1 MRAMKIILALTLL
14 AAVTSVR
21 AESVESEIQNLATE
35 AAQGDSTAQYNLA
48 VELYRGEKVEKDLE
62 KAAALFRSSAA
73 SGHVPAHANL
83 AYLVFYGHGVARDP
97 EEGIRLWRFAAERG
111 HAEAQLHL
119 ASVYMTGRQIERD
132 YVLAYAWAKTSVYYA
147 EAAPEL
153 GGGSHVAEE
162 ASTLMRQAR
171 KELSDKRA
179 ELAEKRAASFISAY
193 GPRD

>member
-1 MRAMKIILALTLL
+1 MMGMRIILALTLL
-14 AAVTSVR
+14 VAASVR
-21 AESVESEIQNLATE
+21 AESVDSEMQDLATK
-35 AAQGDSTAQYNLA
+35 AAQGDPTAQYNLA

-62 KAAALFRSSAA
+62 RAAELFRSSAA

-83 AYLVFYGHGVARDP
+83 AHLVFYGHGLARDP

-119 ASVYMTGRQIERD
+119 ASVYMTGRQIGRD

-147 EAAPEL
+147 KAAPEL

-171 KELSDKRA
+171 KELGDKRA
-179 ELAEKRAASFISAY
+179 ELAEKRAASFISSY
-193 GPRD
+193 GP